1 MPLRGQVCKKGIW
14 DESVPGINFDDKGVS
29 NYCKIQEK
37 LMSDFPCGRQG
48 LEDWKE
54 IVTRV
59 KKRGKGKD
67 YDCIIGVSGGVDSSY
82 LMYICKEEYGLRP
95 LAVNFDNG
103 WSSDIAV
110 KNIRKVTQKLDIDLE
125 TYVVD
130 YEEMKD
136 LLRAYMRA
144 SLPWI
149 DGPTDIAI
157 KATMYKI
164 ARETG
169 VKYIFRGNDFRSEGK
184 QPREWTY
191 VDSKQLRYLH
201 KKFGDI
207 KILSSFPDLSLAR
220 IIYSGYLLG
229 IKDIRPYY
237 YLDYKKHEARSLL
250 EEEFGWE
257 YYGGHHHENIFTKF
271 AMSVWL
277 PEKFGIDK
285 RKITMSAQIL
295 SGAIQRNKALETI
308 QQPPIGNNEKEQIT
322 DYVLKKLDISR
333 VEFTSIWNKPNKTF
347 YDYPSEIN
355 LIMAINKYCLLY
367 TSPSPRDRSLSRMPS
382 SA

>member
-1 MPLRGQVCKKGIW
+1 
-14 DESVPGINFDDKGVS
+14 
-29 NYCKIQEK
+29 
-37 LMSDFPCGRQG
+37 MSDFPCGRQG

-169 VKYIFRGNDFRSEGK
+169 VKYI
-184 QPREWTY
+184 
-191 VDSKQLRYLH
+191 
-201 KKFGDI
+201 
-207 KILSSFPDLSLAR
+207 
-220 IIYSGYLLG
+220 
-229 IKDIRPYY
+229 
-237 YLDYKKHEARSLL
+237 
-250 EEEFGWE
+250 
-257 YYGGHHHENIFTKF
+257 
-271 AMSVWL
+271 
-277 PEKFGIDK
+277 
-285 RKITMSAQIL
+285 
-295 SGAIQRNKALETI
+295 
-308 QQPPIGNNEKEQIT
+308 
-322 DYVLKKLDISR
+322 
-333 VEFTSIWNKPNKTF
+333 
-347 YDYPSEIN
+347 
-355 LIMAINKYCLLY
+355 CLLY
-367 TSPSPRDRSLSRMPS
+367 TSPSPRDLSTSRMPS